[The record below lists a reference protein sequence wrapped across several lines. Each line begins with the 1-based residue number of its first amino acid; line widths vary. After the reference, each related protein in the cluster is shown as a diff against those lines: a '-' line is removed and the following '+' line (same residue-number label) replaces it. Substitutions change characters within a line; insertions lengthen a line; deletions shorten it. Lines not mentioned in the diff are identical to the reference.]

1 LRTYSDRPLHDW
13 TSHAADALRYWALA
27 NVRNAG
33 SARPIKY
40 PDLAV
45 V

>member
-1 LRTYSDRPLHDW
+1 LHDW
-13 TSHAADALRYWALA
+13 ASHAADAARYWALA

-33 SARPIKY
+33 SARQLKY